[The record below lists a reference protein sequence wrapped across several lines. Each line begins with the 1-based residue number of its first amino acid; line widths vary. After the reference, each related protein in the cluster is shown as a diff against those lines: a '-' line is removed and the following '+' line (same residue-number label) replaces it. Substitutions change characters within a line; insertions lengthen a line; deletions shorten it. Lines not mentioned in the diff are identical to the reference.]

1 MKCYRCKGER
11 IVWKEDKYGRAVAN
25 SCPICNKNGIPIR
38 KETRDLKNGHHRDIL
53 DQRNMA
59 RGKQKY

>member
-1 MKCYRCKGER
+1 MTCNRCKGER

-53 DQRNMA
+53 DKR
-59 RGKQKY
+59 